1 MPFSQDHLSELN
13 LLALFDDSSSQEG
26 IKVHQHSAEPAMVA
40 AAQRLHQKG
49 LITQRD
55 GGYLTA
61 LGAETAEHVQK
72 LVSVLNSN
80 ARETDSAADVS

>member
-26 IKVHQHSAEPAMVA
+26 IKVHRHSAEPAMVA
-40 AAQRLHQKG
+40 AAERLHQKG
-49 LITQRD
+49 LITQKD
-55 GGYLTA
+55 GGYLTT

-72 LVSVLNSN
+72 VLAVLSSSSDHSVP
-80 ARETDSAADVS
+80 ATDAH